1 MEMPP
6 SVYEAINEMFQCN
19 SFVEHL
25 ACFKQFYEELKDCL
39 FIVFSEHSTCS
50 LAEPLKTNY
59 ENNFAIIN
67 IGSSNQFYAV
77 NDNIYLEMI
86 YQ

>member
-1 MEMPP
+1 MLCEDIIKFLERDDFNMEMPP

-39 FIVFSEHSTCS
+39 LLYFR
-50 LAEPLKTNY
+50 
-59 ENNFAIIN
+59 N
-67 IGSSNQFYAV
+67 IQHVHWRN
-77 NDNIYLEMI
+77 L
-86 YQ
+86 

>member
-25 ACFKQFYEELKDCL
+25 ACFKQFYEEL
-39 FIVFSEHSTCS
+39 V
-50 LAEPLKTNY
+50 
-59 ENNFAIIN
+59 
-67 IGSSNQFYAV
+67 
-77 NDNIYLEMI
+77 
-86 YQ
+86 

>member
-59 ENNFAIIN
+59 ENNFCYN
-67 IGSSNQFYAV
+67 
-77 NDNIYLEMI
+77 
-86 YQ
+86 